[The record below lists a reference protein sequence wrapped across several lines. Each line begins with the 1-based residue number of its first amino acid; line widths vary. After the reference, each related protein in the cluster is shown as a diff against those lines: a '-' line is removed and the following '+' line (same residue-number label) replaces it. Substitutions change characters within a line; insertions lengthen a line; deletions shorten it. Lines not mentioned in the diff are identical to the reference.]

1 MLGLELKIN
10 EIKIDSVHFRV
21 QAVDRNAPVT
31 LWEEV
36 FLLIIIFLFFFLFL
50 LFFFSSSFFLFLFLL
65 LPIVASLYPHRTREP

>member
-50 LFFFSSSFFLFLFLL
+50 LFFFFFLFFSSSFFLFLFLL
-65 LPIVASLYPHRTREP
+65 LPIVASL